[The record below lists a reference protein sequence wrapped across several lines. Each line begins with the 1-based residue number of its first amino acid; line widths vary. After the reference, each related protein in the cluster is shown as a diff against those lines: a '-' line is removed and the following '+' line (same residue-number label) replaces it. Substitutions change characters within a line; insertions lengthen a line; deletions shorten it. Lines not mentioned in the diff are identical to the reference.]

1 MAAAAQES
9 WCGHVAVSLSATT
22 NRNRRLVPKVAASSE
37 AHVAAAARDALRSG
51 NAVDAVIAGVLL
63 AAAES
68 PGVLLGPLQLLAGGA
83 GSGLFAID
91 GRVRQPGRGVPR
103 PRGFLPDEEVPEAS
117 RIGVPCLPAALATAA
132 GLLGSVT
139 LRRAARP
146 AIAWVRA
153 HHPERAPILE
163 AVARRGA
170 PAMVDDAVASELT
183 AVAGRAS
190 GGLLTPEDLES
201 VRPAVV
207 RCAEQGLGPSG
218 VLGAPWIGAASHD
231 ASGTHIVAASDG
243 RGLMAIACYE
253 TNYDGLAI
261 PRLGVVAP
269 LYAAPVMRGKTRAAP
284 GTARPAAAPIAL
296 RVRKSHVAAAVGLA
310 AATDAEE
317 ILRALLGSADPTSNI
332 GEILRSASIG
342 FPVGVA
348 LAQGTPRVI
357 ASA

>member
-1 MAAAAQES
+1 
-9 WCGHVAVSLSATT
+9 
-22 NRNRRLVPKVAASSE
+22 
-37 AHVAAAARDALRSG
+37 
-51 NAVDAVIAGVLL
+51 
-63 AAAES
+63 
-68 PGVLLGPLQLLAGGA
+68 
-83 GSGLFAID
+83 
-91 GRVRQPGRGVPR
+91 
-103 PRGFLPDEEVPEAS
+103 
-117 RIGVPCLPAALATAA
+117 
-132 GLLGSVT
+132 
-139 LRRAARP
+139 
-146 AIAWVRA
+146 
-153 HHPERAPILE
+153 LE

-332 GEILRSASIG
+332 GEILRGASIG

>member
-1 MAAAAQES
+1 
-9 WCGHVAVSLSATT
+9 
-22 NRNRRLVPKVAASSE
+22 VPKVAASSE

-51 NAVDAVIAGVLL
+51 NAVDAVIVGVLL

-117 RIGVPCLPAALATAA
+117 RIGVPCLPAALAAAA
-132 GLLGSVT
+132 GLLGNVT

-146 AIAWVRA
+146 AIAWARA

-170 PAMVDDAVASELT
+170 PAMVDDAVAADLT
-183 AVAGRAS
+183 AGAGRAS
-190 GGLLTPEDLES
+190 GGLLTREDLES
-201 VRPAVV
+201 VRPEVV
-207 RCAEQGLGPSG
+207 RCAERGLGPSG
-218 VLGAPWIGAASHD
+218 VLAAPWSGAAGHD
-231 ASGTHIVAASDG
+231 ASDTHIVAASDG

-253 TNYDGLAI
+253 TKKNGLAI
-261 PRLGVVAP
+261 PGLGVVAP
-269 LYAAPVMRGKTRAAP
+269 LYAAPVMRGKTRVAP

-296 RVRKSHVAAAVGLA
+296 RLRRSHVDAALGLA

-317 ILRALLGSADPTSNI
+317 ILRALLASTDPTSNL
-332 GEILRSASIG
+332 GEILRGASIG
-342 FPVGVA
+342 TPVGVA
-348 LAQGTPRVI
+348 LTQGTPKAI